1 MDISQLISGN
11 LSDSGILNQLGQS
24 VGANPNQVQQ
34 LMQLGLPTLTQA
46 LAQNASTPAGAQSLA
61 NALDQHQNEPV
72 DNLASFFQNVDTADG
87 AKILQHVFGG
97 STAQVQSN
105 LAQQTGLQTNQVSG
119 LLAQLAPLLLGVL
132 GKQKK
137 EQHLDSSGVAGLLGS
152 LMGQTGNSSAMTMAT
167 QMLDSNKNG
176 SILDEIGGFLGRLFG
191 KR

>member
-11 LSDSGILNQLGQS
+11 LGDSGILNQLGQS

>member
-11 LSDSGILNQLGQS
+11 LGDSGILNQLGQS

-61 NALDQHQNEPV
+61 NALDQHQDEPV

-167 QMLDSNKNG
+167 QMLDSSKNG

>member
-11 LSDSGILNQLGQS
+11 LGDSGILNQLGQS

-61 NALDQHQNEPV
+61 NALDQHQDEPV

-152 LMGQTGNSSAMTMAT
+152 LMGQTGNASAMTMAT

>member
-1 MDISQLISGN
+1 VDISQLISGN
-11 LSDSGILNQLGQS
+11 LGDSGILNQLGQS

-61 NALDQHQNEPV
+61 NALDQHQDDPV

-167 QMLDSNKNG
+167 QMLDSSKNG

>member
-1 MDISQLISGN
+1 VDISQLISGN
-11 LSDSGILNQLGQS
+11 LGDSGILNQLGQS

-61 NALDQHQNEPV
+61 NALDQHQDEPV

-152 LMGQTGNSSAMTMAT
+152 LMGQTGNASAMTMAT

>member
-11 LSDSGILNQLGQS
+11 LGDSGILNQLGQS

-152 LMGQTGNSSAMTMAT
+152 LMGQTGNASAMTMAT